1 MRRVCSREP
10 SGFPPSP
17 GVAPGKTRLTGS
29 GDWMGVSRGPGSNFH
44 DHSAFSMSS
53 GEHSPPSPWPPESH
67 SPYRLPF
74 PSQVPTPTNYHSK
87 LPGLGLLYI
96 KGKAFIG
103 KRKKKK
109 KQTTTVYFSVM
120 ASLWGRT
127 KRGTGNHIPLGQE
140 AQAVHYP
147 LSRPIWDTWGWGW
160 RDERE

>member
-109 KQTTTVYFSVM
+109 QT
-120 ASLWGRT
+120 
-127 KRGTGNHIPLGQE
+127 NHDGLFLSNGIFVGENKKGYRESHPSRAGGSSC
-140 AQAVHYP
+140 P
-147 LSRPIWDTWGWGW
+147 LSPVPPHLGHLGVGV
-160 RDERE
+160 EG